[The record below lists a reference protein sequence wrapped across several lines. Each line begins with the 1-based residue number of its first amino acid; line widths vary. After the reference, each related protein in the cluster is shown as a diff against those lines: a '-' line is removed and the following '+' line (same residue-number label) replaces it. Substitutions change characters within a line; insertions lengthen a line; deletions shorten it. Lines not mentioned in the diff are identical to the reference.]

1 MIGELND
8 VIVDEKITLQKFNGD
23 STDPKDEV
31 ERIHIHNGVITHV
44 EEIENGV
51 VVKTIEMAKEVA

>member
-31 ERIHIHNGVITHV
+31 ERIHIHNGEITHQ
-44 EEIENGV
+44 EFIKDGE
-51 VVKTIEMAKEVA
+51 VVKTIRYKEVD